1 MQTLFSL
8 IDGGSDRIGGILATF
23 FVLLIFLI
31 LVVTIG
37 LFVFWLAMLVDASR
51 REVWP
56 SQDMKVIVISVLAV
70 SLFMQLW
77 WVTALVYYF
86 AIKRPLDAGKAVSF
100 FTANPP
106 APPVQEAETAKP
118 KRTVSKK
125 KTPKKSTK

>member
-51 REVWP
+51 R
-56 SQDMKVIVISVLAV
+56 
-70 SLFMQLW
+70 
-77 WVTALVYYF
+77 
-86 AIKRPLDAGKAVSF
+86 
-100 FTANPP
+100 
-106 APPVQEAETAKP
+106 
-118 KRTVSKK
+118 
-125 KTPKKSTK
+125 